1 MSKLE
6 LIDVTCAYNEDPVV
20 KDICLQT
27 HPGEVLALIGPNG
40 VGKSTLLLAMG
51 RLLRP
56 LDGKVILINRD
67 LWQTSARDTARQL
80 AFATQSND
88 MSWAAT
94 VEQVVALGRAPHRG
108 WFMPLTAHDQQI
120 VQKAIHLV
128 GLDHLSNRISTEL
141 SGGEQ
146 QRMVLARVLAQEP
159 SILLLDEPTSHLD
172 LKYQTDILDLIRKLA
187 HEEGLTVV
195 VSLHDLNLAASYS
208 DRVALLRNGEL
219 AIAGTPAQV
228 LTADRLSQ
236 VYGVPIMVIKHPL
249 RDIPFILP
257 NTGPSEESYYDEP

>member
-94 VEQVVALGRAPHRG
+94 VEQVVALGRAPNRG

-128 GLDHLSNRISTEL
+128 
-141 SGGEQ
+141 
-146 QRMVLARVLAQEP
+146 
-159 SILLLDEPTSHLD
+159 
-172 LKYQTDILDLIRKLA
+172 
-187 HEEGLTVV
+187 
-195 VSLHDLNLAASYS
+195 
-208 DRVALLRNGEL
+208 
-219 AIAGTPAQV
+219 
-228 LTADRLSQ
+228 
-236 VYGVPIMVIKHPL
+236 
-249 RDIPFILP
+249 
-257 NTGPSEESYYDEP
+257 